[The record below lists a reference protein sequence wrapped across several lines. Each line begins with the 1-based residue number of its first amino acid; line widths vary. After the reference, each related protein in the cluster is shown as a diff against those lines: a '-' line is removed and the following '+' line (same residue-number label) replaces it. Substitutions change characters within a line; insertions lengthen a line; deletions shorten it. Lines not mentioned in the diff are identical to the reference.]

1 MRIAKVCFAYKLVIS
16 KCGTILVRQNNF
28 HDMGIFDFIF
38 GKAIKIDNDFF
49 GQMLFLEDK
58 DEPDLSYFECRRH
71 FKPSDN
77 QIEIGI
83 DGAETGPT
91 QIQIDFFKSIE
102 DNYTEITNAIKP
114 LIEGEFGNWKV
125 GFKITDFNK
134 EFEPV
139 YLRLPRCETKP
150 VIWEIA
156 FESDHDRNHT
166 FNLTMED
173 FVAKEILI
181 DG

>member
-1 MRIAKVCFAYKLVIS
+1 
-16 KCGTILVRQNNF
+16 
-28 HDMGIFDFIF
+28 MGLFDSIF
-38 GKAIKIDNDFF
+38 GKSMKIDNVFF
-49 GQMLFLEDK
+49 GQMLFNVDK
-58 DEPDLSYFECRRH
+58 KDQSKSYFECRRH

-83 DGAETGPT
+83 DGAEIGPT
-91 QIQIDFFKSIE
+91 QIQIEFFKSIE
-102 DNYTEITNAIKP
+102 DNYSEITNSIRP
-114 LIEGEFGNWKV
+114 LIEDEFGNWQE
-125 GFKITDFNK
+125 GFKIKDFNK

-150 VIWEIA
+150 IIWEIA

-166 FNLTMED
+166 FTLTMND

>member
-1 MRIAKVCFAYKLVIS
+1 
-16 KCGTILVRQNNF
+16 
-28 HDMGIFDFIF
+28 MGLFDSIF
-38 GKAIKIDNDFF
+38 GKSMKIDNVFF
-49 GQMLFLEDK
+49 GQMLFNVDK
-58 DEPDLSYFECRRH
+58 KDQSKSYFECRRH

-83 DGAETGPT
+83 DGAEIGPT

-102 DNYTEITNAIKP
+102 DNYSEITNSIRP
-114 LIEGEFGNWKV
+114 LIEDEFGNWQE
-125 GFKITDFNK
+125 GFKIKDFNK

-150 VIWEIA
+150 IIWEIA

-166 FNLTMED
+166 FTLTMND